1 MQWIHEQQN
10 HLWFMAENLNQY
22 ENAHLSMWQKNITI
36 NLFIFNN
43 YKYKG

>member
-22 ENAHLSMWQKNITI
+22 ENAHISMWQKKYN
-36 NLFIFNN
+36 NQFIHIQCLQI
-43 YKYKG
+43 